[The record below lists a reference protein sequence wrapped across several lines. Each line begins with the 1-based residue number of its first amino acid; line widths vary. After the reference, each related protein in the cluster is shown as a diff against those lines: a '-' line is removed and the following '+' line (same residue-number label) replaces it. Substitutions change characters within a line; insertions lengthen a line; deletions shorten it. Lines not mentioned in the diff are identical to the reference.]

1 MNAQPTILAA
11 PVRISQS
18 PWRHVPVALFVL
30 GLLGASLGAWQ
41 DPRQL
46 GYSFLLAYMFFLSLG
61 LGALFLVILHHVFD
75 ASWSVP
81 IRRYVEHLALSLPV
95 LAICF
100 LPWFY
105 LSQHI
110 YGWMR
115 PENADHA
122 LRAKAAYLNPSFFYL
137 RAIVYHAVWSLLAW
151 RLRYWS
157 LRQDESGAASCTY
170 RLRRWAAVGIFLF
183 GITVTLASIDWITTL
198 QHQWYSTMFGV
209 YYFAGSVWMTLA
221 LVYVLAVVLHRTGP
235 LRGVV
240 TARQFR
246 DLGVLLLAFTVF
258 SAYIHFSQYF
268 LIWNAA
274 IPEETFWY
282 VQRDQGTWRQVG
294 LLLVFGHFLVPF
306 LLLLRIDAK
315 HYLPLMIPLCGW
327 VWVMHLVD
335 LAFNIQPPLHPDGFA
350 VHWMDVAC
358 FLGLGG
364 ILTWSFLRQLEKHP
378 AYPVRDPRLLECL
391 TYVEVPP
398 PAIAES
404 VHSIRE

>member
-1 MNAQPTILAA
+1 MNSAQNIARAGAAIL
-11 PVRISQS
+11 PGWQRVFL
-18 PWRHVPVALFVL
+18 ALFGL
-30 GLLGASLGAWQ
+30 GVCGAGLGVWL

-46 GYSFLLAYMFFLSLG
+46 GYSFLQAYMFFLSLG
-61 LGALFLVILHHVFD
+61 LGALFLVLLHHLFD

-81 IRRYVEHLALSLPV
+81 IRRFVEHLAFNLP
-95 LAICF
+95 LMGLLF
-100 LPWFY
+100 LPWFF
-105 LSQHI
+105 LSPTI

-122 LRAKAAYLNPSFFYL
+122 LAAKAAYLNPAFFYI
-137 RAIVYHAVWSLLAW
+137 RAVVYHLVWSLLAW

-157 LRQDESGAASCTY
+157 LRQDQSGEALCTY

-183 GITVTLASIDWITTL
+183 AVTVTFASIDWIKTL
-198 QHQWYSTMFGV
+198 EHQWYSTMFGV
-209 YYFAGSVWMTLA
+209 YYFSGSVWMTIA
-221 LVYVLAVVLHRTGP
+221 MVYLLTVLFKKNRLLGEVVHQ
-235 LRGVV
+235 
-240 TARQFR
+240 RQFH

-282 VQRDQGTWRQVG
+282 VQREQGTWWNVG
-294 LLLVFGHFLVPF
+294 LLLVFGHFVVPF

-315 HYLPLMIPLCGW
+315 HYLPMMVPLCLW
-327 VWVMHLVD
+327 VWVMHYVD
-335 LAFNIQPPLHPDGFA
+335 LAFNIQPVLHPDGF
-350 VHWMDVAC
+350 VLHWMDAAC
-358 FLGLGG
+358 FLGIGG
-364 ILTWSFLRQLEKHP
+364 LMAWSFLRQLGNHP
-378 AYPVRDPRLLECL
+378 AYPVKDPRLLESL